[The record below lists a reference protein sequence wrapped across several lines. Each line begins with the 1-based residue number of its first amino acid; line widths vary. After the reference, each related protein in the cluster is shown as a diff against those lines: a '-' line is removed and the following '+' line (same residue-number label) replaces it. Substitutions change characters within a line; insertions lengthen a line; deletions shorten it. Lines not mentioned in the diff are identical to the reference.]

1 MTDAIDCATLYARH
15 VLPCYPRAGL
25 TIVRGKGSH
34 VWDDGGKSYLD
45 FAPGLGVCGLGHSHP
60 RVVEAIC
67 RQAASLIHVQNRFF
81 TPQQAR
87 LAAALTRK
95 LDDRFDARAFF
106 CNSGSEAVETA
117 IKLAKRAR
125 PGRSKFVAMER
136 SFHGRTLGAVSATG
150 QIRHRDGFDPLVPGF
165 SHVPLNDTDAL
176 FHAVDD
182 GTAAVIIEPVQ
193 GEGGVYV
200 CRASYLRDARQVCDE
215 HNALLVYDE
224 VQSGMGRTGDY
235 FAFQTLEAP
244 PPDAVCLAKNLA
256 GGFPIGALLVRGGD
270 LCAALPPGTHGS
282 TYGGNALAC
291 AAALAVIETIDS
303 EGILLSVRRIA
314 EHLAA
319 SLAEIAAQYADRVV
333 EVRQLGMIAAIEVAV
348 DANELTAT
356 CQKRGLLVNAPQRSI
371 VRLLPALTIS
381 AAELVDGLAI
391 LKDALADAPVM
402 R

>member
-1 MTDAIDCATLYARH
+1 MTDPVDCSVLYERH
-15 VLPCYPRAGL
+15 VAPWYQLAGL
-25 TIVRGKGSH
+25 TIVRGAGSR
-34 VWDDGGKSYLD
+34 VWDEEGRSYLD
-45 FAPGLGVCGLGHSHP
+45 FAPGLGVCGLGHCHP
-60 RVVEAIC
+60 RIVEAIC

-81 TPQQAR
+81 TRQQAR
-87 LAAALTRK
+87 LAEALTRK
-95 LDDRFDARAFF
+95 LGDRFDARAFF

-125 PGRSKFVAMER
+125 PGRSRFVAMER

-150 QIRHRDGFDPLVPGF
+150 QIKHRDGFAPLVPGF

-215 HNALLVYDE
+215 HDALLIYDE

-235 FAFQTLEAP
+235 FAFQTLGAP

-256 GGFPIGALLVRGGD
+256 GGFPMGAFLVRGD
-270 LCAALPPGTHGS
+270 LRTFLPQGTHGS

-303 EGILLSVRRIA
+303 EGILLSVRRNA
-314 EHLAA
+314 ERLAA
-319 SLAEIAAQYADRVV
+319 SLAEIVAQYADRVV
-333 EVRQLGMIAAIEVAV
+333 EVRQLGMIAGIEVAV
-348 DANELTAT
+348 DANDLTAT
-356 CQKRGLLVNAPQRSI
+356 CQKRGLLVNAPQGNI

-381 AAELVDGLAI
+381 AAELDEGLAI
-391 LKDALADAPVM
+391 LKDALAKAPAT